1 MENPR
6 AAKHSE
12 LSPEDLRWKCD
23 PSMFDFDSTEDIEPI
38 ESIVGQERA
47 LKAIK
52 LGVDIKSPGYNIYIA
67 GLSGTGKATTVKKM
81 LESISSNCPSL
92 YDYTYV
98 NNFKD
103 TDYPILLTFKV
114 GKAKEFKKDY
124 AEAIEM
130 LKKRIPQTLEND
142 SFVHRKQKIINQ
154 YNEKEQ
160 TLLKSFEDKLAAEN
174 FSLGQIK
181 VGETERPE
189 IFPVIESKPVPLHQ
203 LDELIQSGKLTKE
216 SAQDIIKKYNASQQE
231 LQVVF
236 KKTLMLSQ
244 EFQKKIFD
252 IEQET
257 AGNVVKGVMENLKEK
272 YNEDKIVSYL
282 NDAGKNILENLQIFK
297 GAKPIGE
304 QSSDGFIID
313 YFKDYEVN
321 IILDNSET
329 KNCPVIVET
338 SPNYTNIIGTIEKI
352 NDGRGGWYS
361 DFTRIKAGSLLR
373 ANGGYLVLNV
383 NHLFEEAAVWR
394 TLKRVLTYRKLE
406 IQDTPHYYQFAPSV
420 MKPEQIDID
429 TKVILIGSQQV
440 YSYLSEYEYDF
451 KKIFKV
457 KADFDYE
464 VKKNDLI
471 LSEYARVIK
480 KLVKDENLCE
490 FDRSAIAY
498 MLELAAKFAG
508 HKNKL
513 TTKFS
518 RLADV
523 AREANYWAKH
533 EHVEII
539 SAKHIKKAYE
549 SAKERHGMLESKV
562 SDMISENMIL
572 LDIEGVCVGQING
585 LAVYN
590 ADFYSFG
597 RPTRITAT
605 VSLGSGTII
614 NVEREAG
621 MSGRHYN
628 KGVLIISGYFRE
640 TFGQEQPLSFNCNL
654 VFEQSYGT
662 VDGDSASCAEIFA
675 LLSTLSGL
683 PIKQSIAVTGSL
695 NQKGQ
700 VQPIGDV
707 NEKIEGFY
715 DVCKAKGLNKNH
727 GVVIPIQNVQEL
739 MLREDIIESV
749 AKKEFHIYPISKVEE
764 GIEILT
770 GVKAGRKLKQGY
782 ETGTVFALVEQKI
795 KDLYA
800 KSKAVKSTNSQ
811 TPDNKKRKDEN
822 KPKRSIRKN

>member
-1 MENPR
+1 MENPSS
-6 AAKHSE
+6 AKHYE
-12 LSPEDLRWKCD
+12 LLPKDLRWKCD
-23 PSMFDFDSTEDIEPI
+23 PSVFDFDSTEDIEPI
-38 ESIVGQERA
+38 EGIVGQERA

-92 YDYTYV
+92 LDYAYV

-103 TDYPILLTFKV
+103 GDYPILLTFKV
-114 GKAKEFKKDY
+114 GKAKEFKRDF
-124 AEAIEM
+124 AEAIDM

-142 SFVHRKQKIINQ
+142 SFIHRKQKIINQ
-154 YNEKEQ
+154 FNEKEQ
-160 TLLKSFEDKLAAEN
+160 NLMKGFEEKLAAKN
-174 FSLGQIK
+174 FSLGQVK
-181 VGETERPE
+181 VGETDKPE
-189 IFPVIESKPVPLHQ
+189 IFPVIESKPVPIHQ
-203 LDELIQSGKLTKE
+203 LDELIQTGKLSKK
-216 SAQDIIKKYNASQQE
+216 SAEEITKKYNTSQQE
-231 LQVVF
+231 LQLIF
-236 KKTLMLSQ
+236 KKTLTLSH
-244 EFQKKIFD
+244 EFQKKIFA
-252 IEQET
+252 IEKET

-272 YNEDKIVSYL
+272 YNDEKTVSYL

-304 QSSDGFIID
+304 QSPEGFILD
-313 YFKDYEVN
+313 YFKEYEVN

-329 KNCPVIVET
+329 KSCPVVVEA
-338 SPNYTNIIGTIEKI
+338 SPSYTNIIGTIEKV

-394 TLKRVLTYRKLE
+394 MLKRVLTYRKLE
-406 IQDTPHYYQFAPSV
+406 IQDTPHYYQFAPSIL
-420 MKPEQIDID
+420 KPEPIDID
-429 TKVILIGSQQV
+429 TKVILIGSQQI
-440 YSYLSEYEYDF
+440 YSYLSEHEYDF

-464 VKKNDLI
+464 VKKSDLI
-471 LSEYARVIK
+471 ISEYARVIK
-480 KLVKDENLCE
+480 KLVKEENLCE

-498 MLELAAKFAG
+498 MMELAAKFAG
-508 HKNKL
+508 HKNKF

-518 RLADV
+518 RLADI
-523 AREANYWAKH
+523 AREANYWAH
-533 EHVEII
+533 YEHANII
-539 SAKHIKKAYE
+539 SAMHVKKAYE

-572 LDIEGVCVGQING
+572 LDIEGECIGQING

-605 VSLGSGTII
+605 VSLGSGSII

-640 TFGQEQPLSFNCNL
+640 TFGQELPLSFNCNL

-683 PIKQSIAVTGSL
+683 PLKQSIAVTGSL
-695 NQKGQ
+695 NQKGG

-715 DVCKAKGLNKNH
+715 DVCKTQGLNKNH
-727 GVVIPIQNVQEL
+727 GVIIPIQNVQEL
-739 MLREDIIESV
+739 MLRDDIIESV
-749 AKKEFHIYPISKVEE
+749 AKKEFHIYPISRVEE
-764 GIEILT
+764 GLEILT
-770 GVKAGRKLKQGY
+770 GVKAGKKLKQGY
-782 ETGTVFALVEQKI
+782 ESGTVFALVEKKI

-800 KSKAVKSTNSQ
+800 KSKSIKT
-811 TPDNKKRKDEN
+811 TIPTTLEKKKKKR
-822 KPKRSIRKN
+822 